1 MQHSPAFW
9 VSLTDITER
18 NSGMKKILPVIA
30 IAAAAAV
37 FASPVLACEK
47 HQSHA
52 AMKTVEAAPAPQPSV
67 VIEPAAQS
75 DATSESKTEGTM
87 SRPQGAAYEGCNRSR
102 KGQTVYLTQ

>member
-9 VSLTDITER
+9 VKLTDITER
-18 NSGMKKILPVIA
+18 NSGMKKILPVIS

-37 FASPVLACEK
+37 FASPALACEQ

-67 VIEPAAQS
+67 VIEPAAQPNP
-75 DATSESKTEGTM
+75 TSEIKTEGAM
-87 SRPQGAAYEGCNRSR
+87 SRPLGTAYEGCNRSR